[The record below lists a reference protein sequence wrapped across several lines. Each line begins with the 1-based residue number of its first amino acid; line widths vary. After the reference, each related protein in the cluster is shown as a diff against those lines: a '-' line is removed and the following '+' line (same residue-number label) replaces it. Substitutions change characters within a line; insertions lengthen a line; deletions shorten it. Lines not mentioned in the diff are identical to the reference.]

1 VGVIL
6 IVTCGS
12 GFQVFGLGVP
22 NNFLSPHGV
31 DNAGGIL
38 GIADLG
44 EHDVDD
50 CKEFNFA

>member
-1 VGVIL
+1 
-6 IVTCGS
+6 
-12 GFQVFGLGVP
+12 
-22 NNFLSPHGV
+22 LSHGV

-50 CKEFNFA
+50 CW